1 LLKFFKKE
9 KKMRKNNTLLCFGI
23 IAGLV
28 IGSRVA
34 GITSHS
40 AVKPKQTPIDTVA
53 VTETTLDMS
62 DSTVSD
68 PSQGSANVSGSTDTA
83 FSLSQVPEYNG
94 TPYIKVNNGKP
105 FFTAEDL
112 ENGKQHFIKLSDLDS
127 LGRCG
132 SNMMSA
138 DYADEASEDR
148 GEIGSIKPTG
158 WVQAKYDPEQTQSDS
173 PYLYNRCH
181 LLAYFLT
188 GLNAEPKNLITG
200 TRNMNI
206 AGQLDAIETP
216 LADYLEANPDK
227 HVLYRV
233 TPEFDG
239 NDLLAKGVLSEAESV
254 EDNGQGFEMCI
265 FSYNAQPA
273 VTIDYATGKSTG
285 PKFTGTK

>member
-1 LLKFFKKE
+1 LKRRLLS
-9 KKMRKNNTLLCFGI
+9 LL
-23 IAGLV
+23 LV
-28 IGSRVA
+28 PLILTGCGGVSAKDVISTGTVVSETQA
-34 GITSHS
+34 QITHNITADESMDVTS
-40 AVKPKQTPIDTVA
+40 MQPSSQAEATVTQTAPVQTSVQPFD
-53 VTETTLDMS
+53 
-62 DSTVSD
+62 
-68 PSQGSANVSGSTDTA
+68 
-83 FSLSQVPEYNG
+83 LSQVPEYSG
-94 TPYIKVNNGKP
+94 QPYIVINDGKP
-105 FFTAEDL
+105 FFTTEDL
-112 ENGKQHFIKLSDLDS
+112 EKGSQYFVELSDLDS

-132 SNMMSA
+132 SNIMSA

-200 TRNMNI
+200 TRDMNI

-254 EDNGQGFEMCI
+254 EDNGQSFEMCI
-265 FSYNAQPA
+265 FSYNAQPS
-273 VTIDYATGKSTG
+273 VVIDYSTGASTG
-285 PKFTGTK
+285 PEFTGTN